1 MATKFKY
8 EARDTAGKV
17 VKGTVSAGSQSEAV
31 AALWLAPQIH
41 THPHAHEIGAALA
54 RDAPLR
60 RALREFLA
68 PLVR

>member
-1 MATKFKY
+1 MS
-8 EARDTAGKV
+8 V
-17 VKGTVSAGSQSEAV
+17 VSYYASGLNCLWAWLNV

-41 THPHAHEIGAALA
+41 AHPHAHEIGAALA